1 MVLNP
6 SKDCLELIK
15 ESEGLYRI
23 LADGNIGAY
32 QDPVNIWTIGYG
44 STFNFNANR
53 PVASND
59 VIDQATAESWLNQE
73 VNQKASTVNRLCS
86 VPITQGMFDALVSFT
101 FNLGDAA
108 LLRSTLLKKL
118 NRKDYEGAAR
128 EFDRWI
134 HGDGKVLPGLV
145 IRRDREEAL
154 FRRDGFLDNDGIIPV
169 PATATTKEY
178 QPVKLP
184 LKIQRTLD
192 SSVFEG
198 EDCYILNCG
207 LAELGYLETGTQP
220 NSYTAVTENAVTWFQ
235 GDKNLKVD
243 GKFGQN
249 TKAALGAA
257 IAKSRKPLPPALER
271 IHCRLTRTKTTNSNG
286 LEVLLLEFVSP
297 KGKTL
302 NKLNV
307 ISGVST
313 AQNFRLLEDGIPGSL
328 EPIPQSRYL
337 IADIEWAGVKDDYA
351 TPHPHPTNGIGPV
364 FVPLIRTVPMQD
376 RERGNAGGRDD
387 FGFHIDNNRSSAPG
401 SAGCICVSTISDLK
415 ELVRLLR
422 LYDPRDL
429 FVDWG
434 LM

>member
-1 MVLNP
+1 MIP
-6 SKDCLELIK
+6 SEDCIALIK
-15 ESEGLYRI
+15 ESEGLYRK
-23 LADGNIGAY
+23 LENGNIRAY
-32 QDPVNIWTIGYG
+32 ADPVGVWTIGYG
-44 STFNFNANR
+44 STFNFSTSR
-53 PVASND
+53 PVASSD

-73 VNQKASTVNRLCS
+73 VDQKASTVNSSCS

-108 LLRSTLLKKL
+108 LQRSTLLKKL

-154 FRRDGFLDNDGIIPV
+154 FRQDGFLDDVGSAPI
-169 PATATTKEY
+169 PATAITKEY
-178 QPVKLP
+178 QPVELP
-184 LKIQRTLD
+184 LKIQRTLK

-198 EDCYILNCG
+198 EDCYVLNCG

-220 NSYTAVTENAVTWFQ
+220 NSYNAVTENAVAWFQ
-235 GDKNLKVD
+235 GDKNLKVN

-249 TKAALGAA
+249 TKAALAAA
-257 IAKSRKPLPPALER
+257 IAKSRKPAPPALER
-271 IHCRLTRTKTTNSNG
+271 IHCYLTRTKTTNSDG
-286 LEVLLLEFVSP
+286 LEMLLLKFVSP

-307 ISGVST
+307 ISGVRT

-328 EPIPQSRYL
+328 EPIPQSRYF

-351 TPHPHPTNGIGPV
+351 TPHPHPTNGIEPV
-364 FVPLIRTVPMQD
+364 FVPLVRTISMQD

-387 FGFHIDNNRSSAPG
+387 FGLHIDNNSSVAPG
-401 SAGCICVSTISDLK
+401 SAGCICVSTIPDLK